1 MLLSSNVLSST
12 ASQGSQRAILCGWL
26 ETHAM
31 RTLHD
36 GMLSSGWDALMCHGA
51 TRIST
56 PAPRFSTL

>member
-36 GMLSSGWDALMCHGA
+36 DMLSRG
-51 TRIST
+51 
-56 PAPRFSTL
+56 